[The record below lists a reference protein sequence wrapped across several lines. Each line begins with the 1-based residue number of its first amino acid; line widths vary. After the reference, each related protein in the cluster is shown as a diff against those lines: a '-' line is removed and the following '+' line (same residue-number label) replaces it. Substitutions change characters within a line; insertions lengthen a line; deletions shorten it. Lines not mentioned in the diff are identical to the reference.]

1 MEKEIGIEVFV
12 TKARGIGGKIK
23 KEPEDFIVE
32 EVSIYPPPSNG
43 RYVIARVKARNWEMN
58 RLIEKLAYNLKIS
71 PNSIGYAGIKD
82 KRAITTQIMSFPV
95 SIERLKNVKIPDVEI
110 EILYKS
116 SKPVY
121 SGKLIGNRFHIVV
134 RDIEA
139 GEEDVKKIMHEIEEL
154 ALVPNFFGVQRF
166 GIARPI
172 THLVGK
178 YILKNDFE
186 KAVMTYIAHPI
197 KGEDEESYEARKFL
211 EETRDFEEA
220 LKLYPKKLVFERRII
235 EHLALH
241 PNEWKEALLK
251 LPKNL
256 VRIFLHAYQ
265 SYLFNK
271 ILSRRI
277 KKGLPLNEA
286 VEGDIVIPWENE
298 MVIQSNEGI
307 KVNKVNKEK
316 INKQIK
322 RRKCF
327 PSAAIYGYDLLKAEG
342 EMGEIEEEIAREE
355 GISEEEFKMPHMP
368 EFACKGMRRVIA
380 VPLKNI
386 KWKFHGKNL
395 YLSFFLP
402 KGCYATSLLREI
414 MKAEDVFSY

>member
-1 MEKEIGIEVFV
+1 
-12 TKARGIGGKIK
+12 
-23 KEPEDFIVE
+23 
-32 EVSIYPPPSNG
+32 
-43 RYVIARVKARNWEMN
+43 
-58 RLIEKLAYNLKIS
+58 
-71 PNSIGYAGIKD
+71 
-82 KRAITTQIMSFPV
+82 
-95 SIERLKNVKIPDVEI
+95 
-110 EILYKS
+110 
-116 SKPVY
+116 
-121 SGKLIGNRFHIVV
+121 
-134 RDIEA
+134 
-139 GEEDVKKIMHEIEEL
+139 MHEIEEL

-322 RRKCF
+322 RGRC
-327 PSAAIYGYDLLKAEG
+327 
-342 EMGEIEEEIAREE
+342 
-355 GISEEEFKMPHMP
+355 
-368 EFACKGMRRVIA
+368 
-380 VPLKNI
+380 
-386 KWKFHGKNL
+386 
-395 YLSFFLP
+395 
-402 KGCYATSLLREI
+402 
-414 MKAEDVFSY
+414 

>member
-1 MEKEIGIEVFV
+1 MEKDIGIEVFV
-12 TKARGIGGKIK
+12 TKAKGIGGKIK

-58 RLIEKLAYNLKIS
+58 RLIEKLAHNLKIS

-82 KRAITTQIMSFPV
+82 KRAITTQLMSFPV
-95 SIERLKNVKIPDVEI
+95 STEKLRNLSIPDVEI
-110 EILYKS
+110 DILYKS
-116 SKPVY
+116 SRPVY
-121 SGKLIGNRFHIVV
+121 SGKLIGNRFHIVI
-134 RDIEA
+134 RDVEA
-139 GEEDVKKIMHEIEEL
+139 GEKEVKEIMREIEEL
-154 ALVPNFFGVQRF
+154 AFMPNFFGIQRF

-186 KAVMTYIAHPI
+186 RAVMTYVAHPL

-211 EETRDFEEA
+211 EETKDFEEA
-220 LKLYPKKLVFERRII
+220 LKIYPKKLVFERRII
-235 EHLALH
+235 EHLASH

-251 LPKNL
+251 LPRNL

-271 ILSRRI
+271 ILSERIRR
-277 KKGLPLNEA
+277 GLPINEA
-286 VEGDIVIPWENE
+286 IEGDIVILWEKE
-298 MVIQSNEGI
+298 MVIQSDEGI
-307 KVNKVNKEK
+307 KVSKSNIEK
-316 INKQIK
+316 INRQIK
-322 RRKCF
+322 KEKCF
-327 PSAAIYGYDLLKAEG
+327 PSAAIYGYDLLKAGG
-342 EMGEIEEEIAREE
+342 EMGEIEEEIANRE
-355 GISEEEFKMPHMP
+355 GINEEEFKMPHMP
-368 EFACKGMRRVIA
+368 EFACRGMRRIIA

-386 KWKFHGKNL
+386 KWRFDGKNL

-414 MKAEDVFSY
+414 MKAENVFSY